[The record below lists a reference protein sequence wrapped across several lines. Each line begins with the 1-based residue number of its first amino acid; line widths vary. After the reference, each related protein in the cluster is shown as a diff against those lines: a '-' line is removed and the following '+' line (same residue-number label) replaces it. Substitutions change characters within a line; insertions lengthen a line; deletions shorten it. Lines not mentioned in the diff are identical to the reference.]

1 MKSLLP
7 SISHWHVICTSN
19 RMVSSAINDKFGER
33 YLEEREITRPNARQ
47 KGKDLETLCGEMIR
61 NVVCLRLHIGSP
73 KLIRISFV
81 SSASEIIRVYW
92 Q

>member
-19 RMVSSAINDKFGER
+19 RIVSSAINDKFEER
-33 YLEEREITRPNARQ
+33 YLQERKITRPNARQ
-47 KGKDLETLCGEMIR
+47 KGKDLETLCGGMIR
-61 NVVCLRLHIGSP
+61 NVVSLRLHIGSP
-73 KLIRISFV
+73 ELIRISFV
-81 SSASEIIRVYW
+81 SSASEIITVYW